1 MTYRIIIGEDADL
14 VILGAQVT
22 LERDARFRVIAT
34 ARSLRDLLAAAE
46 THQPDVILT
55 HDASPEADILVLVAQ
70 LQRAAP
76 GAKLIVMS
84 ASADGLLIRDLLTV
98 GVRGYL
104 YRCDDLCLCLPLAVA
119 AVMQDKLYLSPTANS
134 EYLIALQDNDKHR
147 FLDPELRAVLR
158 LMTDG
163 ANTHEIARQLE
174 VTLRRVYWLQQ
185 KLRNRF
191 GAATNAQLI
200 RRAVEGGYLTA
211 D

>member
-1 MTYRIIIGEDADL
+1 MTYNIIIGEDADL

-22 LERDARFRVIAT
+22 LERDARFRIVGT
-34 ARSLRDLLAAAE
+34 ARALHDLIAAAE
-46 THQPDVILT
+46 MHQPHVIIT
-55 HDASPEADILVLVAQ
+55 HDASPEMDILILVAH

-76 GAKLIVMS
+76 QGKIIVMS
-84 ASADGLLIRDLLTV
+84 GSADGLLIRDLFTV

-104 YRCDDLCLCLPLAVA
+104 YKCDDLCLCLPLAAA
-119 AVMQDKLYLSPTANS
+119 AVMQGKLYLSPTANS

-200 RRAVEGGYLTA
+200 LLAVEGGYLTA

>member
-1 MTYRIIIGEDADL
+1 MTYSIIIGEDADL

-22 LERDARFRVIAT
+22 LERDARFRVVAT
-34 ARSLRDLLAAAE
+34 ARSLHELIGAAE
-46 THQPDVILT
+46 THKPDVIIT
-55 HDASPEADILVLVAQ
+55 HDASPEMDILILITR

-76 GAKLIVMS
+76 AAKLVVMS
-84 ASADGLLIRDLLTV
+84 DSADGLLIRDLLTV

-104 YRCDDLCLCLPLAVA
+104 YKCDDLCLCLPLAVT
-119 AVMQDKLYLSPTANS
+119 AVMQDKVYLSPTANS
-134 EYLIALQDNDKHR
+134 EYLVALHNHDKHR

-163 ANTHEIARQLE
+163 ANTHEMSRQLE

-200 RRAVEGGYLTA
+200 RLAVEGGYLTI